1 MIEIEVNTPRR
12 EALVN
17 VTGLLEGALL
27 ELGFRDGLL
36 HVFSPHTTA
45 GVLIQE
51 GADPM
56 VAHDLLLRLRELF
69 PHEHP
74 GYRHLEGNSDAHLKT
89 AVVGNAVLVPV
100 AGGRLKLGTWQ
111 QVFLAE
117 FDGPRR
123 RRLWL
128 SAVGG
133 R

>member
-1 MIEIEVNTPRR
+1 MIEIEVKTPRR

-17 VTGLLEGALL
+17 VTGLLEAALP
-27 ELGFRDGLL
+27 ELGLVDGLL
-36 HVFSPHTTA
+36 HVYSPHTTA

-74 GYRHLEGNSDAHLKT
+74 GYRHLEGNADAHLKT

-128 SAVGG
+128 SQVDG